1 MKITDIMDKY
11 KQRDLGL
18 LSDEQLEKQLSDEL
32 VIHTYISLS
41 RKCAYLHNL
50 NEKFASQIETYLKD
64 DSDVELI
71 YMLYEITVL
80 FDVVFQYVNIEM
92 TAKQKSVEVYDFCMN
107 SGFYK
112 YLTDRI
118 GDDANK
124 FVDMFEKTSGIT
136 NLNISIMIRNAV
148 NSNITGADIEELKSV
163 IKGITPKKME
173 KMNEFMAYNN
183 PAMNSM
189 LDNIKK
195 VAMEDAD
202 KKMKAKKGR
211 KNNVIEFGQQSVADG
226 DKEKV

>member
-11 KQRDLGL
+11 KQRDLGM

-50 NEKFASQIETYLKD
+50 NKKFASQIETYLKD

-148 NSNITGADIEELKSV
+148 NSNITGADIEELKSA
-163 IKGITPKKME
+163 IKGITPKKLE

-183 PAMNSM
+183 PAMNNM

>member
-92 TAKQKSVEVYDFCMN
+92 TEEQKSVEVYDFCMN

-163 IKGITPKKME
+163 IKGITPKKLE

-183 PAMNSM
+183 PAMNNM

-195 VAMEDAD
+195 VAMEDTD

>member
-92 TAKQKSVEVYDFCMN
+92 TEEQKRVEVYVFCMN

-163 IKGITPKKME
+163 IKGITPKKLE

-183 PAMNSM
+183 PAMNNM

-195 VAMEDAD
+195 VAMEDAN

>member
-1 MKITDIMDKY
+1 M
-11 KQRDLGL
+11 GL

-32 VIHTYISLS
+32 IIHTYISLS

-50 NEKFASQIETYLKD
+50 NEKFAGQIETYLKED
-64 DSDVELI
+64 ADVELI

-80 FDVVFQYVNIEM
+80 FDVIFQYVNIEM
-92 TAKQKSVEVYDFCMN
+92 TADQKTVEFYDFCMN

-118 GDDANK
+118 GDDAKK
-124 FVDMFEKTSGIT
+124 FVDMFEKTSGIAD
-136 NLNISIMIRNAV
+136 LNVSIMIRNAV
-148 NSNITGADIEELKSV
+148 NSNITGADIAELKSV
-163 IKGITPKKME
+163 IKGITPKKLD

-189 LDNIKK
+189 LDSIKK
-195 VAMEDAD
+195 TAMEETD
-202 KKMKAKKGR
+202 KKMKVKKGR

>member
-92 TAKQKSVEVYDFCMN
+92 TAEQKSVEVYDFCMN

-136 NLNISIMIRNAV
+136 NLNIFIMIRNAV

-163 IKGITPKKME
+163 IKGITPKKLGM
-173 KMNEFMAYNN
+173 MNEFMAYNN
-183 PAMNSM
+183 PAMNNM

-195 VAMEDAD
+195 VAMEDTD

>member
-18 LSDEQLEKQLSDEL
+18 LSDEQLEKQLNDEL

-148 NSNITGADIEELKSV
+148 NSNITGADIAELKSV
-163 IKGITPKKME
+163 IKGITPKKLGM
-173 KMNEFMAYNN
+173 MNEFMAYNN
-183 PAMNSM
+183 PAMNNM

-202 KKMKAKKGR
+202 KKIKAKKGR

>member
-18 LSDEQLEKQLSDEL
+18 LSDEQLEKQLSDKL
-32 VIHTYISLS
+32 VIHTYIPLS

-50 NEKFASQIETYLKD
+50 NEKFVNQIETYLKD

-92 TAKQKSVEVYDFCMN
+92 TTEQKSVEVYDFCMN

-163 IKGITPKKME
+163 IKGITPKKLGM
-173 KMNEFMAYNN
+173 MNEFMAYNN
-183 PAMNSM
+183 PAMNNM

>member
-1 MKITDIMDKY
+1 MKITDIIDKY

-32 VIHTYISLS
+32 VIRTYISLS

-50 NEKFASQIETYLKD
+50 NERFARQIESYLKD
-64 DSDVELI
+64 DSDAELI

-92 TAKQKSVEVYDFCMN
+92 TSEQKSVEVYDFCMN

-118 GDDANK
+118 GNDVNK

-163 IKGITPKKME
+163 IKGITPKKLD

-183 PAMNSM
+183 PAMNNM

-202 KKMKAKKGR
+202 KKMRAKKGS

>member
-163 IKGITPKKME
+163 IKGITPKKLGM
-173 KMNEFMAYNN
+173 MNEFMAYNN
-183 PAMNSM
+183 PAMNNM

>member
-1 MKITDIMDKY
+1 
-11 KQRDLGL
+11 
-18 LSDEQLEKQLSDEL
+18 
-32 VIHTYISLS
+32 
-41 RKCAYLHNL
+41 
-50 NEKFASQIETYLKD
+50 
-64 DSDVELI
+64 
-71 YMLYEITVL
+71 MLYDITVL

-92 TAKQKSVEVYDFCMN
+92 TAEQKSVEVYDFCMN

-163 IKGITPKKME
+163 IKGITPKKLE

-183 PAMNSM
+183 PAMNNM

-211 KNNVIEFGQQSVADG
+211 KDNVIEFGQQSVADG